1 MSRIQN
7 VTAGIDHSPRGLPPL
22 RPAPAAPEPPARGPL
37 PRAEKVLAVIARPG
51 QESTDLG
58 ALLYAFRRG
67 GASLVVLCVTRG
79 EASPLNST
87 NERLETR
94 RPWELLVAGAVIGI
108 SSFTV
113 ADYPDGRLTGSLLA
127 ELTELV
133 QREIRW
139 HAPDL
144 LLIVDPAADRPGA
157 GAASDSS
164 DEAAPAG
171 DSSDEAAPA
180 GDSSDEAAAASD
192 SSDDAVVA
200 RAARAAARLA
210 GVPAVARTM
219 PGVRGARLVDLGADP
234 ATARAVQRSATAAHA
249 SQSEAL
255 PEVERHLGLLD
266 GRETLRW
273 LATAPVS

>member
-1 MSRIQN
+1 MSRTQN
-7 VTAGIDHSPRGLPPL
+7 ATAGIGGSPRGLPPL
-22 RPAPAAPEPPARGPL
+22 PYAPAAVSRRPAGPGPAALAPPASAARGPL

-51 QESTDLG
+51 QESADLG

-67 GASLVVLCVTRG
+67 GASLALLCVTRG

-87 NERLETR
+87 CERLETR

-113 ADYPDGRLTGSLLA
+113 ADYPDGALTRSPLA

-144 LLIVDPAADRPGA
+144 LLIVDPVTDRPGDA
-157 GAASDSS
+157 RAATDSP
-164 DEAAPAG
+164 D
-171 DSSDEAAPA
+171 
-180 GDSSDEAAAASD
+180 AAAASD
-192 SSDDAVVA
+192 RSDDAVVA
-200 RAARAAARLA
+200 RAVCAAARLA
-210 GVPAVARTM
+210 GVPMVARTM
-219 PGVRGARLVDLGADP
+219 PDACGARLVDLGADP
-234 ATARAVQRSATAAHA
+234 AAARAVQRSATAAHA

-255 PEVERHLGLLD
+255 PEAERRLGLLG
-266 GRETLRW
+266 GRESLRW
-273 LATAPVS
+273 LVPASRD

>member
-1 MSRIQN
+1 MPRTQN
-7 VTAGIDHSPRGLPPL
+7 ATAGSAPPT
-22 RPAPAAPEPPARGPL
+22 PISAFAAPEPPPRSPL
-37 PRAEKVLAVIARPG
+37 PRAAKVLAVIARPG
-51 QESTDLG
+51 QESADLG

-67 GASLVVLCVTRG
+67 GASLAVLCVTRG

-87 NERLETR
+87 CERLETR

-113 ADYPDGRLTGSLLA
+113 ADYPDGGLTRSPLA

-144 LLIVDPAADRPGA
+144 LLIADPPAVRPGDA
-157 GAASDSS
+157 AVASDSPD
-164 DEAAPAG
+164 DE
-171 DSSDEAAPA
+171 
-180 GDSSDEAAAASD
+180 
-192 SSDDAVVA
+192 VVA
-200 RAARAAARLA
+200 RAVRAAARLA
-210 GVPAVARTM
+210 GVPAVARTT
-219 PGVRGARLVDLGADP
+219 PGAPGARPVDLGADP

-255 PEVERHLGLLD
+255 SEVKRGLGRLD

-273 LATAPVS
+273 LVPAAAS

>member
-1 MSRIQN
+1 MSRSQN
-7 VTAGIDHSPRGLPPL
+7 ATAGIGGSPRGLPPPTYAPAVVSR
-22 RPAPAAPEPPARGPL
+22 RPADPGPAPLAPPVPPARGPL
-37 PRAEKVLAVIARPG
+37 PRAEKVLAVVARPG
-51 QESTDLG
+51 QESADLG

-67 GASLVVLCVTRG
+67 GASLALLCVTRG

-87 NERLETR
+87 CERLETR

-113 ADYPDGRLTGSLLA
+113 ADYPDGALTRSPLA

-144 LLIVDPAADRPGA
+144 LLIVDPVADHPGDAA
-157 GAASDSS
+157 AAADSS
-164 DEAAPAG
+164 D
-171 DSSDEAAPA
+171 D
-180 GDSSDEAAAASD
+180 AAASD

-200 RAARAAARLA
+200 RAVCAAARLA
-210 GVPAVARTM
+210 GVPAVARAM
-219 PGVRGARLVDLGADP
+219 PAACGARLVDLGTDP
-234 ATARAVQRSATAAHA
+234 AAARAVQRSAAAAHA

-255 PEVERHLGLLD
+255 PEVERRLGRLG
-266 GRETLRW
+266 GRESLRW
-273 LATAPVS
+273 LVPASTH

>member
-171 DSSDEAAPA
+171 DSSDEAA
-180 GDSSDEAAAASD
+180 AASD

>member
-1 MSRIQN
+1 VPRWVATAASGSPALRYAPATDSRPQP
-7 VTAGIDHSPRGLPPL
+7 D
-22 RPAPAAPEPPARGPL
+22 PAPASPLARGPL
-37 PRAEKVLAVIARPG
+37 PRARHVLAVIARPG
-51 QESTDLG
+51 QESADLG
-58 ALLYAFRRG
+58 ALLQAFRRA
-67 GASLVVLCVTRG
+67 GAGLALLSVTRG
-79 EASPLNST
+79 EASPVNST
-87 NERLETR
+87 WERLETR

-171 DSSDEAAPA
+171 DSSD
-180 GDSSDEAAAASD
+180 
-192 SSDDAVVA
+192 DAVVA

-255 PEVERHLGLLD
+255 PKVERHLGLLD

>member
-1 MSRIQN
+1 MSRTQSAPAAISKL
-7 VTAGIDHSPRGLPPL
+7 SPISA
-22 RPAPAAPEPPARGPL
+22 PAAISPPAAPESPARDPL
-37 PRAEKVLAVIARPG
+37 PRAQKVLAVIARPG
-51 QESTDLG
+51 QESADLG

-67 GASLVVLCVTRG
+67 GASLALLCMTRG

-113 ADYPDGRLTGSLLA
+113 ADYPDGRLTATLLA

-144 LLIVDPAADRPGA
+144 LLIVDPATGPPNDAVAPSARSDE
-157 GAASDSS
+157 ASDS
-164 DEAAPAG
+164 G
-171 DSSDEAAPA
+171 
-180 GDSSDEAAAASD
+180 
-192 SSDDAVVA
+192 DDAVVA
-200 RAARAAARLA
+200 RAVRAAARRA
-210 GVPAVARTM
+210 DVPVVARAV
-219 PGVRGARLVDLGADP
+219 PGVRGGRLVDLGADP

-255 PEVERHLGLLD
+255 PEVERRLGLLD
-266 GRETLRW
+266 GRETLRR
-273 LATAPVS
+273 LAPASAG

>member
-1 MSRIQN
+1 MSRTQN
-7 VTAGIDHSPRGLPPL
+7 ATAGTGGSPRGLPPL
-22 RPAPAAPEPPARGPL
+22 RYVPGVVSRRPASPAPAPLAHGPL

-51 QESTDLG
+51 QESADLG

-67 GASLVVLCVTRG
+67 GASLALLCVTRG

-87 NERLETR
+87 SERLETR

-113 ADYPDGRLTGSLLA
+113 ADYPDGALIRSPLA

-133 QREIRW
+133 QRDIRW

-144 LLIVDPAADRPGA
+144 LLIVDPAAGRP
-157 GAASDSS
+157 D
-164 DEAAPAG
+164 D
-171 DSSDEAAPA
+171 
-180 GDSSDEAAAASD
+180 AAAASD
-192 SSDDAVVA
+192 RSDDAVVA
-200 RAARAAARLA
+200 RAVCAAARLA

-219 PGVRGARLVDLGADP
+219 PGARGARLVDLGPEP
-234 ATARAVQRSATAAHA
+234 AAARAVQRSAAAAHA

-255 PEVERHLGLLD
+255 PETERRLGLLD
-266 GRETLRW
+266 GCETLRW
-273 LATAPVS
+273 LVPASGD